1 MTSLTHSLSTILGL
15 GISQGTYN
23 VGRGLFACMTA
34 TLSADVLSVD
44 AQPYRLAFGKNFG
57 STDSVVG
64 TNTKKII
71 SRKTK
76 KNQCVLIRVL
86 VPP

>member
-1 MTSLTHSLSTILGL
+1 MHSLSTILRL

-23 VGRGLFACMTA
+23 VGRGLFACATA
-34 TLSADVLSVD
+34 ALSADIPSID
-44 AQPYRLAFGKNFG
+44 AQPYLLAFGKNFG

-64 TNTKKII
+64 TNM
-71 SRKTK
+71 
-76 KNQCVLIRVL
+76 IRVL